1 MVTTSKINA
10 PSPVNTLKTSTLQAK
25 ERNSARFN
33 AKESSTSVP
42 TGETYQ
48 TFSVTALS
56 SLFLDDNR
64 RQTGYQKAMVYGH
77 DLLDQLEKIRISL
90 VAGNIPKD
98 DLVHLI
104 KILEN
109 RPSLDIDPQLEN
121 LIREIETRAAV
132 ELAKLGA

>member
-10 PSPVNTLKTSTLQAK
+10 PSPINTLKTSATHAK
-25 ERNSARFN
+25 EKNSTKFN
-33 AKESSTSVP
+33 AKESPSAAP

-56 SLFLDDNR
+56 SLFFDDNR
-64 RQTGYQKAMVYGH
+64 RQTTHQQVIVYGH
-77 DLLDQLEKIRISL
+77 DLLDQLDKIRISL

-98 DLVHLI
+98 DLIHLI

-109 RPSLDIDPQLEN
+109 RPQVNIDPELEN

>member
-10 PSPVNTLKTSTLQAK
+10 PSPINTLKTSSTQAK
-25 ERNSARFN
+25 EKNSTKFN
-33 AKESSTSVP
+33 AKESHSTAP

-56 SLFLDDNR
+56 SLFFDDNH
-64 RQTGYQKAMVYGH
+64 RQSNQKKVVVYGN
-77 DLLDQLEKIRISL
+77 DLLDQLDKIRISL
-90 VAGNIPKD
+90 VAGTIPKD
-98 DLVHLI
+98 DLIQLI

-109 RPSLDIDPQLEN
+109 RPQLEIDPDLEN

-132 ELAKLGA
+132 ELAKLGV